1 MPKIPRIMP
10 SGNTLT
16 TEPQGAF
23 QKTTSANG
31 EIMQSVGKEI
41 SNYGDMFTQ
50 ANNLSEKTKAQNDL
64 NTKLNDIHSR
74 AEADTDTSAERK
86 SQYDKEIDSAR
97 EESSKFI
104 TLPQERELYSLEA
117 SSKAEIT
124 RNRVNNSFMRK
135 ADAQAKVDLDIYLDN
150 KKNDFIKAESYQ
162 EKQMAIVERDSK
174 ISEMVR
180 AGRLD
185 PSSATALLD
194 FQRKDW
200 AKSQVEYDIGTNPE
214 LARDILSDKQYPDIA
229 EEDRVKYLKDAERA
243 VEQNKIKQEKQI
255 KEETH
260 INSASFLNDVSQGK
274 FQMFN
279 IYEINSMANS
289 GEISNEAASAA
300 IRAIEKP
307 ISAYDIKPD
316 DEAFL
321 SRVNGVFE
329 IKDKE
334 SLEKN
339 LIEILNGSSFGKI
352 NNDQMTLLFQAA
364 QKHGEGRV
372 TEFRDN
378 YKRLSD
384 WGVDAGI
391 PTTYKSQVA
400 QDYLAGI
407 NSGKSPS
414 ESAETA
420 MLRATASQNEILEPS
435 ITRIVGADPKEALGF
450 TDKFLTN
457 PVMGTLL
464 ENVQKFSQNRIV
476 RNIGLGQAG
485 VVGGVG
491 GAAKI
496 IGLKSFGDA
505 VSKESKLMQKTFEI
519 KDPTFL
525 DKLTQGASS
534 SLSFFV
540 PGAAISKGV
549 TFLKAAPIIATA
561 LGVGTSSVLES
572 AVEGGGNYEEAL
584 SRGMTEEE
592 AKNIGSATFWLNMPL
607 LVGTNIVGG
616 LFTPQGKAIKE
627 TAKKWT
633 FDRISKAVVSRGIKP
648 SLAEGTQEGLQQVAG
663 NISIGDPAGQDVK
676 DSVII
681 GAIVGGG
688 MGAIMSAEDT
698 QQGGK
703 ADKEGDTS
711 PFGDSPKDNIVRDKS
726 GKEISFNMDAYEN
739 MGNEIANQ
747 KAIISGALSGIETI
761 TNGGNSKDVA
771 LNTAIAS
778 NLEIIGGFTNAEN
791 KLEAAKSIDKSVY
804 EYLMQGG
811 MAKEE
816 AAALSKTV
824 SEAAIDGLVK
834 DQNSQKYKDNLINAL
849 SLAIP
854 SWRFT
859 APAVLST
866 QSKTLQEQES
876 KDEDS
881 KEAEVLKKYAEMPT
895 YAENVK
901 KAKELRKITDEMK
914 IPEVSLDKGK
924 ILFDG
929 KPIPKGKTLTEEA
942 TIFGMKYLKNPLAI
956 RKLEQA
962 KEKVSEQMKAG
973 DENAGGQSQFLG
985 EAIAAAKGE
994 RDLNFINQRK
1004 GAKNI
1009 SERIKEAQNKVKSLP
1024 KEVTSLSTDDLE
1036 KLILRRYEVGASQQE
1051 IDLLETEYSERVS
1064 EENILMSEADNMGSD
1079 LTEVLS
1085 EQYSKYLNAL
1095 KEGSYR
1101 GSSAEELRDSFLS
1114 VAKEISKQP
1123 IEKSV
1128 TNDQAFEAAKDIYE
1142 YKQKLL
1148 ERQRGG
1154 VKNEK
1159 SKGKEGVQEI
1169 TTEPGATPASE
1180 PRKNVA
1186 ATGSVEDSKAYQRAL
1201 ERYSEELKD
1210 QPEASYTT
1218 ISLADQMARAF
1229 EFVNNN
1235 LALAKKIA
1243 YGMEPAPAGLK
1254 ESAISIAYNEKMFLE
1269 GNIKEFGK
1277 SYRSRSL
1284 RQTARGQE
1292 IVLERAAEV
1301 NQNHPLY
1308 FARQVIEARTA
1319 LAGKKMFDV
1328 KTKTEAPAKLAYK
1341 KIKAEAASV
1350 KKEIVDVKKLDI
1362 AEAQKIID
1370 ELTC

>member
-10 SGNTLT
+10 SGNALT
-16 TEPQGAF
+16 TEPQGSF
-23 QKTTSANG
+23 QRTPSANG
-31 EIMQSVGKEI
+31 EIVQAVGSEI
-41 SNYGDMFTQ
+41 SRYGYIFTQ
-50 ANNLSEKTKAQNDL
+50 ANNLAEKTRAQNDL
-64 NTKLNDIHSR
+64 NSKLNDIHSR
-74 AEADTDTSAERK
+74 AEADTDISDKRRKEYEQEIEKATAESAE
-86 SQYDKEIDSAR
+86 A
-97 EESSKFI
+97 I
-104 TLPQERELYSLEA
+104 TLPEERNIFSME
-117 SSKAEIT
+117 SKSKSDIT
-124 RNRVNNSFMRK
+124 RTRINNSFLK
-135 ADAQAKVDLDIYLDN
+135 KTVADSKQHLDIYLNNRKD
-150 KKNDFIKAESYQ
+150 DFIKAQTVQ
-162 EKQMAIVERDSK
+162 EKDMAITERDAK
-174 ISEMVR
+174 ISEMVK
-180 AGRLD
+180 AGKLD
-185 PSSATALLD
+185 PADATHLVE
-194 FQRKDW
+194 FHRKDW

-229 EEDRVKYLKDAERA
+229 EEDRVKYLRDAERA
-243 VEQNKIKQEKQI
+243 VEQNKIKQDKEI
-255 KEETH
+255 KETTH
-260 INSASFLNDVSQGK
+260 LNSASFLNDVSQGK

-279 IYEINSMANS
+279 IYEINSMANR
-289 GEISNEAASAA
+289 GEISNEAATAA

-364 QKHGEGRV
+364 QKHGEGKV

-378 YKRLSD
+378 YKRLAD
-384 WGVDAGI
+384 WGYEAGI
-391 PTTYKSQVA
+391 PTTYKSQIA
-400 QDYLAGI
+400 KDYLSGI

-420 MLRATASQNEILEPS
+420 MLKATASQNEILDPS
-435 ITRIVGADPKEALGF
+435 ITRIAGADPQEALGF
-450 TDKFLTN
+450 TDRLLTT
-457 PVMGTLL
+457 PVMNTLL
-464 ENVQKFSQNRIV
+464 EGVQEFSKNRTV
-476 RNIGLGQAG
+476 RNIGLGQSS
-485 VVGGVG
+485 VVEGIG

-505 VSKESKLMQKTFEI
+505 VSKEAKLMQKTFEI

-534 SLSFFV
+534 SLSFFI
-540 PGAAISKGV
+540 PGSAISKGV
-549 TFLKAAPIIATA
+549 TFLKAAPIIAVG
-561 LGVGTSSVLES
+561 LGVGASSILES
-572 AVEGGGNYEEAL
+572 AVEGGGNYEEAI

-607 LVGTNIVGG
+607 LVGTNILGG
-616 LFTPQGKAIKE
+616 LFNPQGKAIKE

-633 FDRISKAVVSRGIKP
+633 FDRIAKAVISRGIKP

-676 DSVII
+676 DSAII

-688 MGAIMSAEDT
+688 MGAIMGVEDNK
-698 QQGGK
+698 QGGETEK
-703 ADKEGDTS
+703 SEETS

-726 GKEISFNMDAYEN
+726 GKPISFNMDAYEN
-739 MGNEIANQ
+739 IASEIANQ
-747 KAIISGALSGIETI
+747 KAVISGALSGIETI

-778 NLEIIGGFTNAEN
+778 NIEIIGGFTNAET
-791 KLEAAKSIDKSVY
+791 KLEAAKSIDKAVY

-811 MAKEE
+811 MVKEE

-834 DQNSQKYKDNLINAL
+834 NQDSQEYKDNLINAL

-866 QSKTLQEQES
+866 QSKTSQYQVS
-876 KDEDS
+876 KDEDA

-895 YAENVK
+895 YAENIERSK
-901 KAKELRKITDEMK
+901 QLRKITDEMK
-914 IPEVSLDKGK
+914 IPEISLDKGK

-929 KPIPKGKTLTEEA
+929 NPIAQGKTLTEEA
-942 TIFGMKYLKNPLAI
+942 TVFGMRYLKNPFAI

-962 KEKVSEQMKAG
+962 KEEVSERMKAG

-994 RDLNFINQRK
+994 RDLNFIKQRK
-1004 GAKNI
+1004 GAENI
-1009 SERIKEAQNKVKSLP
+1009 AARIKEAEERGGDLIEESKGQSREEEVLTPQGQTAVTP
-1024 KEVTSLSTDDLE
+1024 KAPVS
-1036 KLILRRYEVGASQQE
+1036 K
-1051 IDLLETEYSERVS
+1051 RVS
-1064 EENILMSEADNMGSD
+1064 P
-1079 LTEVLS
+1079 TV
-1085 EQYSKYLNAL
+1085 
-1095 KEGSYR
+1095 
-1101 GSSAEELRDSFLS
+1101 
-1114 VAKEISKQP
+1114 
-1123 IEKSV
+1123 
-1128 TNDQAFEAAKDIYE
+1128 
-1142 YKQKLL
+1142 
-1148 ERQRGG
+1148 
-1154 VKNEK
+1154 
-1159 SKGKEGVQEI
+1159 
-1169 TTEPGATPASE
+1169 
-1180 PRKNVA
+1180 
-1186 ATGSVEDSKAYQRAL
+1186 SVEDSKAYQRAL

-1210 QPEASYTT
+1210 QSEASYTT
-1218 ISLADQMARAF
+1218 ISLSDQMARAF
-1229 EFVNNN
+1229 EFVEKN

-1254 ESAISIAYNEKMFLE
+1254 ESAISIAYNEKMFLD

-1292 IVLERAAEV
+1292 IVLEKAAAV

-1328 KTKTEAPAKLAYK
+1328 KTKIEEPAKLAYK
-1341 KIKAEAASV
+1341 KIKSEAASM
-1350 KKEIVDVKKLDI
+1350 KKEIVDIKKLDI